1 MTQFPPFLYLVKDRS
16 LKEFSKEELA
26 RCNGEKGAPA
36 YVAYKGKVYDVSES
50 FLWKEG
56 KHQVLHRAGADLTD
70 AMEQAPHGADIL
82 GKFPVIGTLQTK
94 DA

>member
-1 MTQFPPFLYLVKDRS
+1 M
-16 LKEFSKEELA
+16 KEFTEEELT
-26 RCNGEKGAPA
+26 RYDGRNGFPTYIA
-36 YVAYKGKVYDVSES
+36 YEGKVYDVSES

-56 KHQVLHRAGADLTD
+56 KHQVLHRAGLDLTD
-70 AMEQAPHGADIL
+70 AMEQAPHNADIL